1 MEKIRCRSKKVAKRW
16 VRQRIRIILTIQS
29 TVKEGGERKGVKED
43 GERKGVKEGGQ
54 RRGVK
59 EGGERR
65 GVKEGGRSERERKE
79 ERMGSPSKWIHRFC
93 V

>member
-1 MEKIRCRSKKVAKRW
+1 MSWTENSNNLKNTKYSKR
-16 VRQRIRIILTIQS
+16 
-29 TVKEGGERKGVKED
+29 
-43 GERKGVKEGGQ
+43 ERKGVKEGGQ
-54 RRGVK
+54 RKGVK
-59 EGGERR
+59 EGGQRKGVKEGGQRKGVKEGGQRR